1 MSTANIVDAF
11 PRRPI
16 EVEQSWGD
24 RLGILGTI
32 ALGLAMFAGA
42 LWFAW
47 LYAPGIMRDGRA
59 WTTGIAVQGSVTG
72 GCVDRIS
79 ILPLSTCDFD
89 ITYRS
94 PGGMAERASTEA
106 MLFGGLDHDDKLLIK
121 VDPQAPRAIVI
132 SWFAERITERWI
144 VLVGVCLL
152 FLLLGGTSIR
162 AGFALTR
169 EYWLYRK
176 LARHPQPVPA
186 TITATAYRDGGF
198 KIAKEYTFELNH
210 HGQRL
215 TSKQQMRVLKA
226 DSRMPR
232 DRWIYEEPFLI
243 GDGPQALALVD
254 DEGRGQLVRTNF
266 RPLKLTENEKRC
278 ILAIAG
284 LENADRSTRPRAT

>member
-1 MSTANIVDAF
+1 MSTANIVEAF

-16 EVEQSWGD
+16 DVEQGWGD

-42 LWFAW
+42 LWFAS
-47 LYAPGIMRDGRA
+47 LYAPGIMRDDRV
-59 WTTGIAVQGSVTG
+59 WTTGIAVRGSVTG
-72 GCVDRIS
+72 GCVDRIG

-89 ITYRS
+89 ITYRL
-94 PGGMAERASTEA
+94 PGGMVERAGAQA

-121 VDPQAPRAIVI
+121 VDPQAPQAIVI
-132 SWFAERITERWI
+132 SWFADRITERWI

-162 AGFALTR
+162 VGFALTR

-176 LARHPQPVPA
+176 LARHPQPVLA
-186 TITATAYRDGGF
+186 TITATAYRGGGF
-198 KIAKEYTFELNH
+198 KITKEYTFELNH

-215 TSKQQMRVLKA
+215 TFKQQMRVLKA

-243 GDGPQALALVD
+243 GDGPQALALVG

-278 ILAIAG
+278 FLATAGTRIA
-284 LENADRSTRPRAT
+284 APRSQPT